1 MYTLLCILT
10 KVNTLLCILT
20 KVNTLLCIFS
30 QTVNTLVFKN
40 LVNKKFERPFG
51 SNFLSTKFFVNQ
63 FFRRLK
69 FLLTKFLESLFS
81 LKNQTA
87 ESRLSKAVW
96 KSSWYIYDEHSM
108 VVLRSKNTFL
118 NVKEYNFGHERTC
131 AQIYCRPNL
140 LSPKWVQIFCPNFSC
155 SNILRPKF

>member
-1 MYTLLCILT
+1 MILQALIRL
-10 KVNTLLCILT
+10 KSRNSS
-20 KVNTLLCIFS
+20 F
-30 QTVNTLVFKN
+30 TLVFKN

-81 LKNQTA
+81 LKNPTA
-87 ESRLSKAVW
+87 ESRLSKSVW

-118 NVKEYNFGHERTC
+118 IVKEYNFGHERTC